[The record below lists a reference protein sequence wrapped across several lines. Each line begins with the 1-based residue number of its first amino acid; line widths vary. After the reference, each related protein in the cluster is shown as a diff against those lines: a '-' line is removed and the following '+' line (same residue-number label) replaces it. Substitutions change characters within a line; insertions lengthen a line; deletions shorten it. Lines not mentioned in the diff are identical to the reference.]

1 MINIVWLILLAIGI
15 ILSGVKCLGIEQTAA
30 GWSMTPS
37 FEPLQ
42 VLTAGLFDSAR
53 ASVELAFG
61 LIGIMALWLG
71 LMKIA
76 EESGLIRVFARA
88 VRPVMI
94 RLFPE
99 VPPEHPAMGAMLMNI
114 SANMLGLGNAATPLG
129 LKAMQELQKLNK
141 IKDTATNAMAT
152 FLAINTSSVTLIP
165 ATVIG
170 IRAAAGAT
178 SPAEIIGPVIVATG
192 VSTTVAIIMAKTL
205 QRLPRF
211 RLPDVAENET
221 PNTDSE
227 GEA

>member
-1 MINIVWLILLAIGI
+1 MINIVWLVLLASGI
-15 ILSGVKCLGIEQTAA
+15 LISGIKCLGIEHAAA
-30 GWSMTPS
+30 GWVMHPS

-42 VLTAGLFDSAR
+42 KLTTGLFDSAQT
-53 ASVELAFG
+53 SVELAFG

-76 EESGLIRVFARA
+76 EESGLIQLFARA
-88 VRPVMI
+88 VRPIMI

-99 VPPEHPAMGAMLMNI
+99 IPPEHPAMGAMLMNI
-114 SANMLGLGNAATPLG
+114 AANMLGLGNAATPLG

-141 IKDTATNAMAT
+141 VKDTATNAMAT

-170 IRAAAGAT
+170 IRAAAGSA

-192 VSTTVAIIMAKTL
+192 VSTTVAIIMTKIL
-205 QRLPRF
+205 QRLPRYQIAV
-211 RLPDVAENET
+211 PVEIEAVS
-221 PNTDSE
+221 TDQG
-227 GEA
+227 GEV